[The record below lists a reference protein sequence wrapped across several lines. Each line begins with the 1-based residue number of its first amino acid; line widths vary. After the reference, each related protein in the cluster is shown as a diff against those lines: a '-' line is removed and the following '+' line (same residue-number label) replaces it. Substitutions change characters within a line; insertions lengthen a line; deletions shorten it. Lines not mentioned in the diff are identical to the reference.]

1 MPLILLA
8 LILLGIL
15 GIGIYYSL
23 NNSSKMEKT
32 LEGFE
37 DKKFN
42 EVDPSDMMKKAEQA
56 KKDLAKK
63 QKQNEL
69 ASIELIKESQKISKY
84 LGKKGAEEEKKEQ
97 K

>member
-1 MPLILLA
+1 MP

-15 GIGIYYSL
+15 LLGLLGTAIYFYL
-23 NNSSKMEKT
+23 NNSPKMEKT
-32 LEGFE
+32 LDGFE
-37 DKKFN
+37 DKKF
-42 EVDPSDMMKKAEQA
+42 EDAPSDMMKKAEQA

-84 LGKKGAEEEKKEQ
+84 LGKQKKGAKEEEK
-97 K
+97 